1 MTNRT
6 KTRLL
11 FLGVLLLALILNS
24 VVNMHPKGL
33 ELKNISLKNRS
44 YKQTKFM
51 IYFAGNELVIN
62 DDFNKVI
69 MLYGVTKED
78 VNFTV
83 NDSCRFIQI
92 KNRKVELKTEIRTLE
107 ILDKKVNGMGRQ
119 LFGITKQNIDEILVD
134 SEGYFM
140 AISPTNGE

>member
-1 MTNRT
+1 
-6 KTRLL
+6 
-11 FLGVLLLALILNS
+11 
-24 VVNMHPKGL
+24 
-33 ELKNISLKNRS
+33 
-44 YKQTKFM
+44 M

-83 NDSCRFIQI
+83 NESCRFIQI

>member
-24 VVNMHPKGL
+24 VVNMYPKGL
-33 ELKNISLKNRS
+33 TLKDIVLKNRS
-44 YKQTKFM
+44 FNKTKFM

>member
-11 FLGVLLLALILNS
+11 FLGVLLLAMILNNI
-24 VVNMHPKGL
+24 VDMHPKGL
-33 ELKNISLKNRS
+33 ELKEIILKNRS
-44 YKQTKFM
+44 FNKTKFT
-51 IYFAGNELVIN
+51 IYFFGNKLVIN
-62 DDFNKVI
+62 DDFNKVTMI
-69 MLYGVTKED
+69 YGVTKED
-78 VNFTV
+78 INFTI
-83 NDSCRFIQI
+83 NNNCRFIKI
-92 KNRKVELKTEIRTLE
+92 KNRKVELKTEMRTLE